1 MKIKLDKKVLVSIIV
16 GIFISI
22 MTNVVA
28 EAFEKNSKDIFYEDN
43 SSLAVNNVQDAI
55 DGTCKRF
62 EEKVDTFLDKVYP
75 VGSIYISYS
84 GTNPADF
91 FGGEWVVYGDGRV
104 LKGISSGEAGKT
116 GGSNSVT
123 LKEDNLPSH
132 THNINHTHTTAETN
146 TTTMSLTAQAEG
158 SAHQHTLAFHTS
170 SNNVGANGFRL
181 VYESEGDWAVTGISG
196 EHTHNVTGSVTIPSL
211 STNSISTAVSGST
224 GNDKS
229 FSVENAYITVYMWRR
244 TA

>member
-1 MKIKLDKKVLVSIIV
+1 MSQL
-16 GIFISI
+16 
-22 MTNVVA
+22 
-28 EAFEKNSKDIFYEDN
+28 
-43 SSLAVNNVQDAI
+43 SL
-55 DGTCKRF
+55 
-62 EEKVDTFLDKVYP
+62 
-75 VGSIYISYS
+75 
-84 GTNPADF
+84 
-91 FGGEWVVYGDGRV
+91 
-104 LKGISSGEAGKT
+104 
-116 GGSNSVT
+116 SVT

-211 STNSISTAVSGST
+211 STNSISTAISDST